1 METFRCVICTPTS
14 KLLDADVYGASVPGE
29 DGYFGVL
36 PGHERLVG
44 LMGTGG
50 LCTINL
56 DESGSQKKEY
66 LLFKGASQMFNGIL
80 TILGAYGVEPDQID
94 KTAVESHAN
103 NLRVIIEDL
112 KSKDDPQDKARI
124 AIFKRNLEWDEF
136 QLDFLAK
143 KNAS

>member
-1 METFRCVICTPTS
+1 MDTFRCVICTPTS
-14 KLLDADVYGASVPGE
+14 KLFDADVHHVTVPGE

-44 LMGTGG
+44 LMGKGG
-50 LCTINL
+50 ICTIDL
-56 DESGSQKKEY
+56 DESGSQKKEF

-80 TILGAYGVEPDQID
+80 TILGAYGVEPDQIN

-112 KSKDDPQDKARI
+112 QSRNDVQDKTRI

-136 QLDFLAK
+136 QLEFLNK
-143 KNAS
+143 KNA

>member
-1 METFRCVICTPTS
+1 METFRCVICTPTR
-14 KLLDADVYGASVPGE
+14 KLFDADVHQVMVPGE

-44 LMGTGG
+44 LMGKGG
-50 LCTINL
+50 VCSINL

-80 TILGAYGVEPDQID
+80 TILGAQGVEADMIN

-112 KSKDDPQDKARI
+112 QSKNDVQDKTRI

-136 QLDFLAK
+136 QLEYLAS
-143 KNAS
+143 KNA